1 MKALVISD
9 SHGAVGN
16 FLDVLEKHKDI
27 KTIFFLGDGADDVEE
42 LVYLLKD
49 RNVIAVRGNCDFS
62 SNAPYSIVKDF
73 NSKRIY
79 LTHGHMEHVKY
90 GLGELK
96 IMARNEKAD
105 LALYGHTHEQ
115 MSDYDDGLYI
125 FNPGSLR
132 DGRYGI
138 IDVVVGG
145 IVMNEMKLW

>member
-90 GLGELK
+90 GLGELH
-96 IMARNEKAD
+96 MAE
-105 LALYGHTHEQ
+105 
-115 MSDYDDGLYI
+115 S
-125 FNPGSLR
+125 
-132 DGRYGI
+132 
-138 IDVVVGG
+138 
-145 IVMNEMKLW
+145 